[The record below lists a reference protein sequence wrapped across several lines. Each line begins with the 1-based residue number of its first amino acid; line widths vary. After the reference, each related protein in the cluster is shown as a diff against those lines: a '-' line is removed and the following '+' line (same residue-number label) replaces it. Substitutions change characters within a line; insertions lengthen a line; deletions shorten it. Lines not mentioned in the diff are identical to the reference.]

1 MSRITKVS
9 FPGLGIEEF
18 EMNTVAF
25 ELFGIPIAWYALFIT
40 FGMVCAVVYVM
51 YRAGKINISVDDIID
66 FALFTIPI
74 GVVGCRVYYVIMEW
88 ERYNSFAEMI
98 DIRSGGLAI
107 YGGIIAGAIT
117 VFVVCHVKKI
127 NFLAFADCVVPGL
140 ILAQAIGRWGNFVN
154 GEAYGYET
162 DIFIRMGLNNG
173 YITRYYHPTFLY
185 ESLWNIVGFIAI
197 NIFYK
202 HKKYDGQIFLMIFGW
217 YGLGR
222 LWIEGLRTDSLYLF
236 GTGIRTSQLL
246 AGLILVTCLAFLVYF
261 AIKKPNKP
269 FYVREVAVPKPEA
282 AKAAQSENADGE
294 NPDTENIV
302 TKIKKAIVK
311 LWQK

>member
-1 MSRITKVS
+1 MSKITRAS
-9 FPGLGIEEF
+9 FPGLGIGEF

-25 ELFGIPIAWYALFIT
+25 EVFGIPIAWYALFIT
-40 FGMVCAVVYVM
+40 LGMIVAVLYVM
-51 YRAGKINISVDDIID
+51 YRAKQINISVDDIID
-66 FALFTIPI
+66 FALFVIPI
-74 GVVGCRVYYVIMEW
+74 GVIGARAYYVIMEW
-88 ERYNSFAEMI
+88 ERYDTFAEML

-117 VFVVCHVKKI
+117 VFVVCYVKKI

-140 ILAQAIGRWGNFVN
+140 IMAQAIGRWGNFVN

-162 DIFIRMGLNNG
+162 ESFLRMGLTEG
-173 YITRYYHPTFLY
+173 GITRYYHPTFLY

-197 NIFYK
+197 NFFYK
-202 HKKYDGQIFLMIFGW
+202 HKKYDGQIFLIIFGW

-246 AGLILVTCLAFLVYF
+246 AGLILAACLTALIYF
-261 AIKKPNKP
+261 AIKKPNKE
-269 FYVREVAVPKPEA
+269 FYIREVPAEADGKKPKE
-282 AKAAQSENADGE
+282 KKNSENAKED
-294 NPDTENIV
+294 NFIA
-302 TKIKKAIVK
+302 KIKKAIVK